1 MTAGAAPGGPTAIK
15 RRERRIKKQRK
26 YDLKWAEQNDYNKW
40 EALEARKEKRRA
52 RGKANMVP
60 CKFRI
65 RFGAK
70 KP

>member
-1 MTAGAAPGGPTAIK
+1 MTVGAASGGPTAIE

-26 YDLKWAEQNDYNKW
+26 YDYKWAETNDYNKW
-40 EALEARKEKRRA
+40 DALETRKEMRRA

-70 KP
+70 KT